1 MSPLHLAPLPAAQD
15 GAALEL
21 LDAAFAGD
29 PTLAWYLYA
38 ERAGF
43 PARRRAYLANYLHFH
58 RRNDL
63 PTLAAWQDRRL
74 LGLSYFSLGD
84 ETPGS
89 ASLAELGQA
98 IGRQCGAD
106 CLARLD
112 RLLEAFD
119 RQLPGPGWAR
129 IEFIGVAP
137 GQQGRGIGAALL
149 AQTLGQCRRSGRPG
163 VALETGEARNLA
175 LYRRHGLQQSGE
187 LSLPGLQQRY
197 LQQDW
202 RG

>member
-1 MSPLHLAPLPAAQD
+1 MSTLQLAPLPAAQD
-15 GAALEL
+15 VEALDL

-29 PTLAWYLYA
+29 PTLAWYLGG
-38 ERAGF
+38 ERPRFAQ
-43 PARRRAYLANYLHFH
+43 RRRAYLASYQRFH
-58 RRNDL
+58 RGNAL
-63 PTLAAWQDRRL
+63 PTLAAWQDQRL
-74 LGLSYFSLGD
+74 LGLSYFSLGH
-84 ETPGS
+84 EAPSS
-89 ASLAELGQA
+89 ASLAELAQA
-98 IGRQCGAD
+98 IRRQCGAD

-112 RLLEAFD
+112 RLLDAFD
-119 RQLPGPGWAR
+119 RQLPEPSWAR
-129 IEFIGVAP
+129 IEFLAVAP

-149 AQTLGQCRRSGRPG
+149 TQTLAVCRAQGCRG

-202 RG
+202 RD